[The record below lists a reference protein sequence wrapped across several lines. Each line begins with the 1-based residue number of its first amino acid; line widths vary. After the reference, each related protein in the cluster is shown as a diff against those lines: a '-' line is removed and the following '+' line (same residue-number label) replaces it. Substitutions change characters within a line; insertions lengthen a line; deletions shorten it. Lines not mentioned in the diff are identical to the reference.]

1 MVCFKKKF
9 FFIHFNKKTEN
20 FATLVYSKR
29 LLTRKV
35 LFNLI
40 NVRFF
45 CMKLVLKFF
54 CILVLFLFV
63 FGCVE
68 NNQAIE
74 NQYDIIEE
82 EVNVDSLMEIISNDK
97 DYESFSNI
105 YPDFEPILVEYYS
118 LTLEDYVVLRDDWN
132 NSFEMR
138 HYIPIFDDLKLN
150 ENTFF
155 VELKN
160 ANSNNGLIAVLDME
174 KKVSLKI
181 ISVIVMLVGG
191 EI

>member
-1 MVCFKKKF
+1 
-9 FFIHFNKKTEN
+9 
-20 FATLVYSKR
+20 
-29 LLTRKV
+29 
-35 LFNLI
+35 
-40 NVRFF
+40 
-45 CMKLVLKFF
+45 MKLVLKFF

-105 YPDFEPILVEYYS
+105 YPDFEPTLVEYYS
-118 LTLEDYVVLRDDWN
+118 LTLEDYSVLRDDWN

-150 ENTFF
+150 ENTVF

-160 ANSNNGLIAVLDME
+160 VNSNNGLIAVLDME